1 MSQGIELKENSRM
14 SSRNNSTKLKP
25 MTDKALL
32 SRVVL
37 ETCAILITSIPL
49 IYLYIANSGDV
60 EPFKRG
66 FFCDDENLKHPYRE
80 EQISVGTCAF
90 IWIVAV
96 LMGVITVESV
106 TNCVHDFPQWSEALR
121 SRGAVRTLKIPRVI
135 IEIYRILGYFAVGA
149 LFCTLTTGKL
159 LFKYTQSFELDE
171 LIKSFA

>member
-159 LFKYTQSFELDE
+159 LFKYT
-171 LIKSFA
+171 